1 MKTIQH
7 PYREESMNAVW
18 RGRGGVGPEPHRRAT
33 RHRRR
38 PVLFP
43 RAMPTHVYRLTTTRS
58 LATRIADALGDG
70 DIVFAFADAAGA
82 FDHGDGTWGVEAYF
96 PEALDE
102 AELAEA
108 LADIL
113 EADDVAPRDA
123 ALATLS
129 RATLK
134 PLDGADWAAIGL
146 DAMPPVIAGR
156 FRVFGEHNRPA
167 DLRREDVVIEASS
180 AFGSGDHASTQLS
193 LAGLDEILK
202 FARPRNVLDL
212 GTGTGIL
219 GLALARVAPTTPI
232 LATDIAPHAV
242 ATAERNRRL
251 NHVDRSFRALLA
263 DGLGDVR
270 IRAAA
275 PFDLVL
281 ANILPDPLCHMAGD
295 VAALMAPGAF
305 LVVAGLRIGEQARL
319 EHAHRARGL
328 RLVSRRSIKEWASL
342 TFLKP

>member
-1 MKTIQH
+1 
-7 PYREESMNAVW
+7 
-18 RGRGGVGPEPHRRAT
+18 
-33 RHRRR
+33 
-38 PVLFP
+38 
-43 RAMPTHVYRLTTTRS
+43 MPTHVYRLTTTRS
-58 LATRIADALGDG
+58 FATRIADAFGDG
-70 DIVFAFADAAGA
+70 DIVFAFADASGA

-96 PEALDE
+96 PEPLDE
-102 AELAEA
+102 ADLAEA

-113 EADDVAPRDA
+113 EADGIATREA

-129 RATLK
+129 RATQK
-134 PLDGADWAAIGL
+134 PLGGADWAAIGL
-146 DAMPPVIAGR
+146 DELPPVIAGR

-167 DLRREDVVIEASS
+167 ELRREDVLIEASS

-202 FARPRNVLDL
+202 HTRPKNVLDL

-219 GLALARVAPTTPI
+219 GLALSRVAPTTPV

-251 NHVDRSFRALLA
+251 NGVDGAFRARLA

-281 ANILPDPLCHMAGD
+281 ANILPDPLCRMAGD
-295 VAALMAPGAF
+295 VVALMAPGGY
-305 LVVAGLRIGEQARL
+305 LVVAGLRIGEQSRL
-319 EHAHRARGL
+319 EHAYRSRGL
-328 RLVSRRSIKEWASL
+328 TLVSRRSIKEWASL
-342 TFLKP
+342 TFEKP

>member
-1 MKTIQH
+1 
-7 PYREESMNAVW
+7 
-18 RGRGGVGPEPHRRAT
+18 
-33 RHRRR
+33 
-38 PVLFP
+38 
-43 RAMPTHVYRLTTTRS
+43 MPTHVFRLTTTRS
-58 LATRIADALGDG
+58 LATRIADALGEG
-70 DIVFAFADAAGA
+70 EIVFAFADAAGA
-82 FDHGDGTWGVEAYF
+82 FDHGDGTWGVEAFF

-102 AELAEA
+102 TDLAET
-108 LADIL
+108 LADLL
-113 EADDVAPRDA
+113 ETEGIASREA

-146 DAMPPVIAGR
+146 DELPPIRAGR

-167 DLRREDVVIEASS
+167 ELRREDVLIEASS

-219 GLALARVAPTTPI
+219 GLAFSRLAPTTPV

-251 NHVDRSFRALLA
+251 NGVDRAFRALVA

-270 IRAAA
+270 IRRAA

-281 ANILPDPLCHMAGD
+281 ANILPDPLCAMAGD
-295 VAALMAPGAF
+295 VVALMAPGGF

-319 EHAHRARGL
+319 ESAYRSRGL
-328 RLVSRRSIKEWASL
+328 SLVSRRSIKEWASL
-342 TFLKP
+342 TFQKP

>member
-1 MKTIQH
+1 
-7 PYREESMNAVW
+7 
-18 RGRGGVGPEPHRRAT
+18 
-33 RHRRR
+33 
-38 PVLFP
+38 
-43 RAMPTHVYRLTTTRS
+43 MPTHVWRLTTTRS

-70 DIVFAFADAAGA
+70 EIVFAFADAAGA
-82 FDHGDGTWGVEAYF
+82 FDHGDGTWGVEAFF

-102 AELAEA
+102 AELADA
-108 LADIL
+108 LADL
-113 EADDVAPRDA
+113 LDADAIAPRDA

-129 RATLK
+129 RASLK

-146 DAMPPVIAGR
+146 DALPPIRAGR
-156 FRVFGEHNRPA
+156 FRVVGEHNRPA
-167 DLRREDVVIEASS
+167 DLRRTDVLIEASS

-202 FARPRNVLDL
+202 HTRPGNVLDL

-219 GLALARVAPTTPI
+219 GLALARLSPGTPV

-251 NHVDRSFRALLA
+251 NAVGRGFRPLLA
-263 DGLGDVR
+263 DGLADVR
-270 IRAAA
+270 IRARA

-281 ANILPDPLCHMAGD
+281 ANILPDPLCRMAGD
-295 VAALMAPGAF
+295 VAALMAPSAC

-319 EHAHRARGL
+319 EHAYRSRGL

-342 TFLKP
+342 TFQKP

>member
-1 MKTIQH
+1 
-7 PYREESMNAVW
+7 
-18 RGRGGVGPEPHRRAT
+18 
-33 RHRRR
+33 
-38 PVLFP
+38 
-43 RAMPTHVYRLTTTRS
+43 MPAHVYRLTTTRS

-70 DIVFAFADAAGA
+70 EIVFAFADAAGA
-82 FDHGDGTWGVEAYF
+82 FDHGDGGWGVEAYF
-96 PEALDE
+96 PEALDG
-102 AELAEA
+102 AELASA

-113 EADDVAPRDA
+113 EADGIASREA
-123 ALATLS
+123 AFATLAS
-129 RATLK
+129 ATLK
-134 PLDGADWAAIGL
+134 PLTAAEWAETGVGDL
-146 DAMPPVIAGR
+146 PPIRAGR

-167 DLRREDVVIEASS
+167 ELRREDVLIEASS

-251 NHVDRSFRALLA
+251 NAVDRSFRALTA

-281 ANILPDPLCHMAGD
+281 ANILPDPLCALAGPL
-295 VAALMAPGAF
+295 VPLMTPGGF
-305 LVVAGLRIGEQARL
+305 LVVAGLRIGEQSRL
-319 EHAHRARGL
+319 ESAYRARGL

-342 TFLKP
+342 TFQKA

>member
-1 MKTIQH
+1 
-7 PYREESMNAVW
+7 
-18 RGRGGVGPEPHRRAT
+18 
-33 RHRRR
+33 
-38 PVLFP
+38 
-43 RAMPTHVYRLTTTRS
+43 MPTHVWRLTTTRS

-70 DIVFAFADAAGA
+70 EIVFAFADAAGA
-82 FDHGDGTWGVEAYF
+82 FDHGDGSWGVEAYF

-108 LADIL
+108 LADL
-113 EADDVAPRDA
+113 LDADDIAPREA
-123 ALATLS
+123 ALATLA
-129 RATLK
+129 RATSK

-146 DAMPPVIAGR
+146 DALPPIRAGR

-167 DLRREDVVIEASS
+167 DLRRADVLIEASS

-193 LAGLDEILK
+193 LAGLDEILRR
-202 FARPRNVLDL
+202 AHPRNVLDL

-219 GLALARVAPTTPI
+219 GLALARLAPTTPVT
-232 LATDIAPHAV
+232 ATDIAPHAV

-251 NHVDRSFRALLA
+251 NGVDRSFRAFVA
-263 DGLGDVR
+263 DGLADVR
-270 IRAAA
+270 FGRAA

-281 ANILPDPLCHMAGD
+281 ANILPDPLCRMAGD
-295 VAALMAPGAF
+295 VVALMAPGAF

-319 EHAHRARGL
+319 EHAYRARGL

-342 TFLKP
+342 TFRKP

>member
-1 MKTIQH
+1 
-7 PYREESMNAVW
+7 
-18 RGRGGVGPEPHRRAT
+18 
-33 RHRRR
+33 
-38 PVLFP
+38 
-43 RAMPTHVYRLTTTRS
+43 MPTHVYRLTTTRS

-70 DIVFAFADAAGA
+70 DIVFAFADASGA

-102 AELAEA
+102 ADLADA

-113 EADDVAPRDA
+113 EADGIAARAA

-134 PLDGADWAAIGL
+134 PLDGTDWAAIGL
-146 DAMPPVIAGR
+146 DALPPIRAGR
-156 FRVFGEHNRPA
+156 FRVVGEHNRPA
-167 DLRREDVVIEASS
+167 ALGRADVLIEASS

-202 FARPRNVLDL
+202 HTRPRNVLDL

-219 GLALARVAPTTPI
+219 GLALSRLAPTTPV

-251 NHVDRSFRALLA
+251 NLVDRAFRPLLA

-270 IRAAA
+270 IRRAA

-281 ANILPDPLCHMAGD
+281 ANILPDPLCRMAGD

-305 LVVAGLRIGEQARL
+305 LVVAGLRVGEQARL
-319 EHAHRARGL
+319 ESAYRSRGL

-342 TFLKP
+342 TLRKP

>member
-1 MKTIQH
+1 
-7 PYREESMNAVW
+7 
-18 RGRGGVGPEPHRRAT
+18 
-33 RHRRR
+33 
-38 PVLFP
+38 
-43 RAMPTHVYRLTTTRS
+43 MPTHVYRLTTTRS

-70 DIVFAFADAAGA
+70 EIVFAFADAAGA

-113 EADDVAPRDA
+113 EADDVAPRDT

-193 LAGLDEILK
+193 LAGLDEILAL
-202 FARPRNVLDL
+202 ARPRNVLDL

-219 GLALARVAPTTPI
+219 GLAFARLHPGVPV

-251 NHVDRSFRALLA
+251 NGVDARFRALVA
-263 DGLGDVR
+263 DGLGDIR

-281 ANILPDPLCHMAGD
+281 ANILPDPLCRLAGAL
-295 VAALMAPGAF
+295 VPLMAPGAF
-305 LVVAGLRIGEQARL
+305 LVVAGLRVGEQARL
-319 EHAHRARGL
+319 TSAYRSRGL

-342 TFLKP
+342 TFQKP

>member
-1 MKTIQH
+1 
-7 PYREESMNAVW
+7 
-18 RGRGGVGPEPHRRAT
+18 
-33 RHRRR
+33 
-38 PVLFP
+38 
-43 RAMPTHVYRLTTTRS
+43 MPTHVYRLTTTRS
-58 LATRIADALGDG
+58 YATRIADALGDG
-70 DIVFAFADAAGA
+70 EIVFAFADAAGA
-82 FDHGDGTWGVEAYF
+82 FDHGDGAWGVEAFF

-102 AELAEA
+102 RELAEA
-108 LADIL
+108 LADLI
-113 EADDVAPRDA
+113 EADEIAGREA

-134 PLDGADWAAIGL
+134 PLAGADWAAIGL
-146 DAMPPVIAGR
+146 DDLPPIRAGR

-167 DLRREDVVIEASS
+167 DLRREDVLIEASS

-202 FARPRNVLDL
+202 HARPKNVLDL

-219 GLALARVAPTTPI
+219 GLALSRIAPMTPVT
-232 LATDIAPHAV
+232 ATDIAPHAV

-251 NHVDRSFRALLA
+251 NAVDRSFRALLA
-263 DGLGDVR
+263 DGLGEKR
-270 IRAAA
+270 IRARA

-281 ANILPDPLCHMAGD
+281 ANILPDPLCRMAGD
-295 VAALMAPGAF
+295 VAALMAPGGF

-319 EHAHRARGL
+319 ESAHRARGL

-342 TFLKP
+342 TFEKP

>member
-1 MKTIQH
+1 
-7 PYREESMNAVW
+7 
-18 RGRGGVGPEPHRRAT
+18 
-33 RHRRR
+33 
-38 PVLFP
+38 
-43 RAMPTHVYRLTTTRS
+43 MPTHVYRLTTTRS
-58 LATRIADALGDG
+58 LATRIADALGEG

-82 FDHGDGTWGVEAYF
+82 FDHGDGTWGVEAFF

-102 AELAEA
+102 TDLAET

-113 EADDVAPRDA
+113 ETDGIATREA
-123 ALATLS
+123 ALATLA

-146 DAMPPVIAGR
+146 DELPPIRAGR

-167 DLRREDVVIEASS
+167 ELRREDVLIEASS

-202 FARPRNVLDL
+202 HARPTNVLDL

-219 GLALARVAPTTPI
+219 GLALSRLAPTTPV

-251 NHVDRSFRALLA
+251 NGIDRSFRPLVA

-270 IRAAA
+270 LRARA

-281 ANILPDPLCHMAGD
+281 ANILPDPLCAMAGA
-295 VAALMAPGAF
+295 VVSAMAPGGF

-319 EHAHRARGL
+319 EHAYRSRGL

-342 TFLKP
+342 TFQKP